1 MKMICRKCGFEF
13 DVENFAQLEEIQ
25 EAKCGAFGC
34 HKLVG
39 II

>member
-25 EAKCGAFGC
+25 ESKCGSWGV

-39 II
+39 VL

>member
-25 EAKCGAFGC
+25 EAKCGSYST
-34 HKLVG
+34 HRLVG
-39 II
+39 IL

>member
-1 MKMICRKCGFEF
+1 MKMTCRKCGFEF

-25 EAKCGAFGC
+25 EAKCGTYGT

-39 II
+39 IL